1 PFSLHNK
8 ILVLKSNRG
17 DNNMSLKEII
27 ESNEPT
33 EIKEKQIDAYYQAEL
48 ITRNEASEL
57 LNVTTKSLDR
67 YIKQNKVPTFIN
79 KSRNILLKKTEVEKM
94 KPEVE
99 KVKEIFHK

>member
-1 PFSLHNK
+1 
-8 ILVLKSNRG
+8 
-17 DNNMSLKEII
+17 MSLKEII

-79 KSRNILLKKTEVEKM
+79 K
-94 KPEVE
+94 
-99 KVKEIFHK
+99 

>member
-1 PFSLHNK
+1 
-8 ILVLKSNRG
+8 
-17 DNNMSLKEII
+17 MSLKELI

>member
-1 PFSLHNK
+1 M
-8 ILVLKSNRG
+8 LKSNRG

>member
-1 PFSLHNK
+1 
-8 ILVLKSNRG
+8 
-17 DNNMSLKEII
+17 MSLKEII

>member
-1 PFSLHNK
+1 
-8 ILVLKSNRG
+8 
-17 DNNMSLKEII
+17 MSLKEII

-99 KVKEIFHK
+99 KVKEI

>member
-1 PFSLHNK
+1 
-8 ILVLKSNRG
+8 
-17 DNNMSLKEII
+17 MSLKEII

-99 KVKEIFHK
+99 KV

>member
-1 PFSLHNK
+1 
-8 ILVLKSNRG
+8 
-17 DNNMSLKEII
+17 MSLKEII

-33 EIKEKQIDAYYQAEL
+33 EIKEKQIDVYYQAEL

>member
-1 PFSLHNK
+1 
-8 ILVLKSNRG
+8 
-17 DNNMSLKEII
+17 MSLKEII

-79 KSRNILLKKTEVEKM
+79 KSRNILIKKTEVEKM

>member
-1 PFSLHNK
+1 
-8 ILVLKSNRG
+8 
-17 DNNMSLKEII
+17 MSLKEII

-99 KVKEIFHK
+99 KVKEIFH

>member
-1 PFSLHNK
+1 
-8 ILVLKSNRG
+8 
-17 DNNMSLKEII
+17 M
-27 ESNEPT
+27 
-33 EIKEKQIDAYYQAEL
+33 KEKQIDAYYQAEL